1 MINICM
7 LNNKYY
13 RLYYSIVNTAQKANR
28 KKGQGIYYE
37 NHHILPKSLG
47 GSNHK
52 SNLVLLTPKEHFV
65 CHHLLTKFVI
75 GENKSKMLF
84 AFWNLANSC
93 GKFRPN
99 QKIYS
104 KTYAVLKERV
114 AALVSEL
121 NKGRKVEVTE
131 STKEKIRQTKLGDK
145 NPNYG
150 KPAHNRGQKRPGVGG
165 RPKGTK
171 WSDETRKKM
180 SEIRSQPGY
189 YDHLSSP
196 DRAEKIRQK
205 HLGKTGSAKDKYW
218 YNNGERE
225 TYQFTCPEGYVKGRL
240 PKSLEAKRG
249 MLWYN
254 NGIDNKQ
261 YKEGQE
267 LEGYVRGR
275 IKTKQ

>member
-7 LNNKYY
+7 QNNKYY
-13 RLYYSIVNTAQKANR
+13 QIYYRIVDAAQKDNR
-28 KKGQGIYYE
+28 KKQHGIYYE
-37 NHHILPKSLG
+37 QHHILPKSLG
-47 GSNHK
+47 GTNQK

-65 CHHLLTKFVI
+65 CHHLLTKFTL
-75 GENKSKMLF
+75 GKDKSKMLF

-93 GKFRPN
+93 GKHRSD
-99 QKIYS
+99 QRIYS
-104 KTYAVLKERV
+104 KTYAILKESI
-114 AALVSEL
+114 AKLVSEM
-121 NKGRKVEVTE
+121 NKGKIVKVTE
-131 STKEKIRQTKLGDK
+131 TTREKIRQTKLGDK

-171 WSDETRKKM
+171 WSEETRIKM
-180 SEIRSQPGY
+180 TEIRSQPGY

-196 DRAEKIRQK
+196 ERADKIRQK
-205 HLGKTGSAKDKYW
+205 HLGKTGSAKGKYW
-218 YNNGERE
+218 YNDGKQE
-225 TYQFTCPEGYVKGRL
+225 TYQFTCPEGYMKGRL
-240 PKSLEAKRG
+240 SKSLEAKKG

-254 NGIDNKQ
+254 NGVVNKQ